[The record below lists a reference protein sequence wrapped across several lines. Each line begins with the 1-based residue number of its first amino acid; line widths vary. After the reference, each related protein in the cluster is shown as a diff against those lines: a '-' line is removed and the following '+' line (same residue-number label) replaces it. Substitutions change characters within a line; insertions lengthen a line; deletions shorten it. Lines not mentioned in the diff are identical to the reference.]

1 MSNDLTIVEEPLAEG
16 KAMSALTGRKKKF
29 VLALLKLGAST
40 SAQRQAAAQAGYDPM
55 YGYQLMHDDRVL
67 AAIREVAT
75 KTVAGA
81 ALTGVQVMIDIAL
94 NKEHKDQFRAAKEL
108 AALNGFTSEQRI
120 VVEHID
126 RDAKDK
132 IQEIRVLAEKMGLDP
147 RLLIERAGV
156 VIDADFEIITPATQ
170 QVDDSDW

>member
-1 MSNDLTIVEEPLAEG
+1 MPNDLTIVEEPLAEG

-94 NKEHKDQFRAAKEL
+94 DKEHKDRFRAAKEL
-108 AALNGFTSEQRI
+108 AALNGFTAEQRI
-120 VVEHID
+120 VVEHVD
-126 RDAKDK
+126 GDTRAKILEVRK
-132 IQEIRVLAEKMGLDP
+132 LAEQLGLDP
-147 RLLIERAGV
+147 RQLIEATGM
-156 VIDADFEIITPATQ
+156 VIDAEFEVVEGM
-170 QVDDSDW
+170 QVDDSEW